1 MIIKKG
7 RCHWA
12 SPLDTSN
19 LFKGDSKGMAE
30 YEHVKHTFEPIY
42 DENSRI
48 LILGSLPSVKSREQ
62 GFYYGH
68 PQNRFWKVL
77 ARLLEWVEPETIE
90 EKKAM
95 LLENR
100 IAIWDVLESCDIQ
113 GSSDSSIKN
122 PVAADIPR
130 LLKKT
135 NIEKIYVNGTTAG
148 KYYKKYILPLTGA
161 EAVVLQSTSP
171 LNCRYNLDKLVENW
185 SVILQDI

>member
-1 MIIKKG
+1 
-7 RCHWA
+7 
-12 SPLDTSN
+12 
-19 LFKGDSKGMAE
+19 MAE
-30 YEHVKHTFEPIY
+30 YEHVKHTFEPVY

-68 PQNRFWKVL
+68 PQNRFWRVL
-77 ARLLEWVEPETIE
+77 ARLLEWEEPATIE

-95 LLENR
+95 LLKNK

-122 PVAADIPR
+122 AVAADIPG

-135 NIEKIYVNGTTAG
+135 KIEKIYVNGTTAG
-148 KYYKKYILPLTGA
+148 KYYKKYIWPLTGV
-161 EAVVLQSTSP
+161 EAIVLQSTSP
-171 LNCRYNLDKLVENW
+171 LNCRYDIEKLTENW
-185 SVILQDI
+185 SVILCD

>member
-1 MIIKKG
+1 
-7 RCHWA
+7 
-12 SPLDTSN
+12 
-19 LFKGDSKGMAE
+19 MAE
-30 YEHVKHTFEPIY
+30 YQHVKHTFEPIY
-42 DENSRI
+42 DQNSKI

-77 ARLLEWVEPETIE
+77 ARLLEWEEPNTIE
-90 EKKAM
+90 EKKRM

-122 PVAADIPR
+122 PVPADIPG

-135 NIEKIYVNGTTAG
+135 KIEKIYVNGTTAG
-148 KYYKKYILPLTGA
+148 KYYKKYILPITGI
-161 EAVVLQSTSP
+161 ESVVLQSTSP
-171 LNCRYNLDKLVENW
+171 LNCRYTIEKLEENW
-185 SVILQDI
+185 KSILQEI

>member
-1 MIIKKG
+1 
-7 RCHWA
+7 
-12 SPLDTSN
+12 
-19 LFKGDSKGMAE
+19 MAE
-30 YEHVKHTFEPIY
+30 YEHVKHTFEPVY

-77 ARLLEWVEPETIE
+77 ARLLEWEEPATIE

-95 LLENR
+95 LLKNK
-100 IAIWDVLESCDIQ
+100 IAIWDVLESCDIK

-122 PVAADIPR
+122 AVAADIPG

-135 NIEKIYVNGTTAG
+135 KIEKIYVNGTTAG
-148 KYYKKYILPLTGA
+148 KYYKKYIWPLTGV
-161 EAVVLQSTSP
+161 EAIVLQSTSP
-171 LNCRYNLDKLVENW
+171 LNCRYDMEKLTENW
-185 SVILQDI
+185 SVILCD

>member
-1 MIIKKG
+1 
-7 RCHWA
+7 
-12 SPLDTSN
+12 
-19 LFKGDSKGMAE
+19 MAE
-30 YEHVKHTFEPIY
+30 YQHIKHTFEPVY
-42 DENSRI
+42 DKDSKI

-77 ARLLEWVEPETIE
+77 ARLLEWKEPDTIE
-90 EKKAM
+90 EKKKM

-100 IAIWDVLESCDIQ
+100 IAVWDVLESCDII

-122 PVAADIPR
+122 PVAADIPG

-135 NIEKIYVNGTTAG
+135 RIEKIYVNGTTAG
-148 KYYKKYILPLTGA
+148 KYYKKYILPLTGM

-171 LNCRYNLDKLVENW
+171 LNCRYTMDKLTENW
-185 SVILQDI
+185 SIILQNVQIH

>member
-1 MIIKKG
+1 
-7 RCHWA
+7 
-12 SPLDTSN
+12 
-19 LFKGDSKGMAE
+19 MAE

-42 DENSRI
+42 DGNSKI

-77 ARLLEWVEPETIE
+77 ARLLEWEEPVTIA
-90 EKKAM
+90 EKKDM
-95 LLENR
+95 LLQNQ

-135 NIEKIYVNGTTAG
+135 KIEKIYVNGTTAG
-148 KYYKKYILPLTGA
+148 KYYKKFIFPLTGIEA
-161 EAVVLQSTSP
+161 EVLQSTSP
-171 LNCRYNLDKLVENW
+171 LNCRYNMEKLTENW
-185 SVILQDI
+185 SVILKNMEALGDK

>member
-1 MIIKKG
+1 MKEM
-7 RCHWA
+7 
-12 SPLDTSN
+12 TV
-19 LFKGDSKGMAE
+19 
-30 YEHVKHTFEPIY
+30 EHDFAPIY

-48 LILGSLPSVKSREQ
+48 LILGTMPSVKSREQ

-68 PQNRFWKVL
+68 KQNRFWKVL
-77 ARLLEWVEPETIE
+77 ANVTGDILPETIE

-95 LLENR
+95 LLKNR

-122 PVAADIPR
+122 PVAADIPG

-135 NIEKIYVNGTTAG
+135 HIKKIYVNGTTAG
-148 KYYKKYILPLTGA
+148 KYYKKYILPLTGI

-171 LNCRYNLDKLVENW
+171 LNCRYDLEKLMENW
-185 SVILQDI
+185 SVILKDI

>member
-1 MIIKKG
+1 
-7 RCHWA
+7 
-12 SPLDTSN
+12 
-19 LFKGDSKGMAE
+19 MAE

-42 DENSRI
+42 DKNSKI

-77 ARLLEWVEPETIE
+77 AKLLEWEEPVNVED
-90 EKKAM
+90 KKKM

-122 PVAADIPR
+122 PVAADIPG
-130 LLKKT
+130 LLNKT
-135 NIEKIYVNGTTAG
+135 KIEKVYVNVTTAG
-148 KYYKKYILPLTGA
+148 KYYKKYILPLTGV

-171 LNCRYNLDKLVENW
+171 LNCRYSLEKLEENW
-185 SVILQDI
+185 SVILQNLR

>member
-1 MIIKKG
+1 
-7 RCHWA
+7 
-12 SPLDTSN
+12 
-19 LFKGDSKGMAE
+19 MAE
-30 YEHVKHTFEPIY
+30 YEHVKHTFEPVY

-77 ARLLEWVEPETIE
+77 ARLLEWEEPATIE

-95 LLENR
+95 LLKNK

-122 PVAADIPR
+122 AVAADIPG

-135 NIEKIYVNGTTAG
+135 KIEKIFVNGTTAG
-148 KYYKKYILPLTGA
+148 KYYKKYIWPLTGV
-161 EAVVLQSTSP
+161 EAIVLQSTSP
-171 LNCRYNLDKLVENW
+171 LNCRYDIEKLAENW
-185 SVILQDI
+185 SVILCD